1 MQTGFGRTGSN
12 FWGFQNHGVMPDIVT
27 MAKGIGNGFP
37 LAAVVTTPEIANV
50 MNQRLHFNTYG
61 GNPVCSAAGR
71 AVLRVIEEEGT
82 QANSAE
88 VGGHLLDRM
97 RELQDKHDLIGD
109 VRGRGLMLGMEMVKD
124 RATKAPA
131 TAETLQ
137 AMETMRECGLLI
149 GKGGLHGNVYRMKP
163 PMCLT
168 REDADFCADVMD
180 YAFQRL

>member
-1 MQTGFGRTGSN
+1 M
-12 FWGFQNHGVMPDIVT
+12 
-27 MAKGIGNGFP
+27 GNGHP
-37 LAAVVTTPEIANV
+37 VGAVITTPEIARSFGATGV
-50 MNQRLHFNTYG
+50 EYFNTYG

-109 VRGRGLMLGMEMVKD
+109 VRGRGLMLGMEMVKA